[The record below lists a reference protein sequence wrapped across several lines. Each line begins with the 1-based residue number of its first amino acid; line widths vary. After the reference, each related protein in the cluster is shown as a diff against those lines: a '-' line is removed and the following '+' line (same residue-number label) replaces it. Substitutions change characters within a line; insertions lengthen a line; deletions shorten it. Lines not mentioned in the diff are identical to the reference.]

1 MSRRGASTTT
11 AGGAIFTASSFHIGQ
26 AAYVLTYKGWK
37 SSRQGF
43 PVSLEMHAAKNFG
56 ASFYDNALM
65 GQFSV
70 GETKKAGD
78 VAFKYGYF
86 YKQANSMISQITD
99 DDVGTGTGWLAIR
112 SALESG
118 APIVGVDI
126 TPAMLAQAALN
137 AEKVGVSGR
146 VQFALASAMDL
157 PYSANKF
164 DVVLS
169 SLALHHTEVSRSL
182 AEMVRVLRPGG
193 RLAIA
198 DMAAPSTWR
207 SAPMS
212 WLIGLLLRASRLISN
227 PRARAEI
234 EAFRQT
240 YTVQEWR
247 GLLAAQGLEKVQVTA
262 ILRPGQRFYPG
273 VVFASGEKG
282 AG

>member
-1 MSRRGASTTT
+1 MGTSAGAVE
-11 AGGAIFTASSFHIGQ
+11 AFQ
-26 AAYVLTYKGWK
+26 AWALTYD
-37 SSRQGF
+37 QT
-43 PVSLEMHAAKNFG
+43 VSKELESMAGITHQELL
-56 ASFYDNALM
+56 DRLLALA
-65 GQFSV
+65 QPQ
-70 GETKKAGD
+70 AGD
-78 VAFKYGYF
+78 PVL
-86 YKQANSMISQITD
+86 
-99 DDVGTGTGWLAIR
+99 DVGTGTGWLAIR

-118 APIVGVDI
+118 APVVGVDI

-137 AEKVGVSGR
+137 AEKVGVNGR

-164 DVVLS
+164 HVVLS
-169 SLALHHTEVSRSL
+169 SLALHHTAVSRSL
-182 AEMVRVLRPGG
+182 AEMVRVLQPGG

-207 SAPMS
+207 SAPIS
-212 WLIGLLLRASRLISN
+212 WLIGLLLSASRLIRN
-227 PRARAEI
+227 PRTRAEI

-247 GLLAAQGLEKVQVTA
+247 SLLAAQGLEKVQVTA